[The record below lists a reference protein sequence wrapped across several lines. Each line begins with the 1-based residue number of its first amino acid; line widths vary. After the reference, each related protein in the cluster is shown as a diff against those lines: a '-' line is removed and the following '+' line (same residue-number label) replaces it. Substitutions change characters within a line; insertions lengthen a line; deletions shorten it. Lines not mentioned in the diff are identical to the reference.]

1 MLKNIA
7 LIPARGGSKRI
18 PKKNII
24 EFSGKPM
31 IAWTIEA
38 ALKSEKFEKVVV
50 STDNLEIADV
60 AQQHGAEVPFLRED
74 DADDFTPISTATL
87 NYSVRLQD
95 FWGEEVDTVTQLMA
109 NCPLRTSEVIIT
121 FLERFYEL
129 GAPFLLSCFK
139 FGWMN
144 PWWSFRMSETGGH
157 EPMFPEAL
165 RVRSQDLDDLYCPT
179 GSIWVAK
186 LSNLVNDG
194 TFYGDGHRFSEIPW
208 ESAVDIDDW
217 SDLEFAQKIMSK

>member
-38 ALKSEKFEKVVV
+38 ALKSKKFEKIVV
-50 STDNLEIADV
+50 STDDPEIADV

-95 FWGEEVDTVTQLMA
+95 FWGEEIDTVTQLMA

-121 FLERFYEL
+121 FLERFNEL
-129 GAPFLLSCFK
+129 GTPFLVSCFK

-144 PWWSFRMSETGGH
+144 PWWGFRMSETGEH
-157 EPMFPEAL
+157 ELLFPEAL

-186 LSNLVNDG
+186 LSNLVKDG
-194 TFYGDGHRFSEIPW
+194 TFYGNGHRFSEIPW

-217 SDLEFAQKIMSK
+217 SDLEFAQKIMSN